1 MMGLSKRSSSAAKV
15 QAPKRVVRAV
25 RNYVAR
31 ESTELTFK
39 KDDFFYVFSTP
50 HDSDEWYDVTNPLTG
65 ERGLAPSSFFEVME
79 SRQDRIN
86 RINRSDSNASN
97 TAPFLAPLS
106 SSTSSSSNDNGSGG
120 NGNAGVVGH
129 LGLPRSMPT
138 NVTISSLQHS
148 SESGTLRRPSAGAG
162 SQPPADLSSMM
173 TLRARTTSIQ
183 HQHYAHHHQHQ
194 RQTSNSLPAVIEM
207 HGTALYD
214 FAAAN
219 NNELGVREGDDLLIV
234 AQSTEDWLIG
244 RSVLGGK
251 KTALVPAAYVQLH
264 DHITSAPVSD
274 LCAYFARNHVRLRT
288 APEWERYQREVRMS
302 QSTRSSTSAS
312 SDLTTTVN
320 TGIGAHIHVGRTA
333 SQSSSAYDEDQSPT
347 PRSSIGSVLPAPG
360 MGIQKS
366 RNRALT
372 ASSSTSSIA
381 ERSSFRQLHKGRQ
394 VSGSSLQHIINEN
407 FPRFHPNEIVA
418 ACVPSF
424 ICKDGAYLFQISLRL
439 DSGEQRNIYR
449 GYEDIICCRN
459 LLNKSFPKETSPLKL
474 ARISTHSSSM
484 LYLNDTIAERR
495 RNEIDE
501 YINGLLNMS
510 PEVVESTVVQRLFG
524 SRTDSLPDHHQQVH
538 CVQTSL
544 HDSHAK
550 HATSMSEDSSRG
562 LSFTPASA
570 SSTDTA
576 VDAHHSVDGGVYGSA
591 YASKTL
597 SCDSKLTA
605 VTEPPA
611 TMPRQLMH
619 KPSSCALGSTS
630 ATVKVKIRLGSD
642 MVALRLPSELTLE
655 ELKARIAMKLSSG
668 ETAQTTAGI
677 SKINYLA
684 PSGESAPLSDDQDWA
699 DALLVTN
706 NKPVLTIVQ

>member
-1 MMGLSKRSSSAAKV
+1 MIGLSKRSSSAAKA
-15 QAPKRVVRAV
+15 QAPKRVVRAI
-25 RNYVAR
+25 RNYDAR
-31 ESTELTFK
+31 ESAELTFK
-39 KDDFFYVFSTP
+39 KDDFFYVLSTP
-50 HDSDEWYDVTNPLTG
+50 HDSDEWYDVSNPLTG
-65 ERGLAPSSFFEVME
+65 DRGLVPASFFEVME
-79 SRQDRIN
+79 SRKDRIN
-86 RINRSDSNASN
+86 RINRSDSNASC
-97 TAPFLAPLS
+97 TAPILPPLH
-106 SSTSSSSNDNGSGG
+106 SSNGHSNNDSGNSG
-120 NGNAGVVGH
+120 AMGH

-138 NVTISSLQHS
+138 NEAIHSLQHS
-148 SESGTLRRPSAGAG
+148 SESGSLRRPSGGAG
-162 SQPPADLSSMM
+162 SQPPAELSSMM

-183 HQHYAHHHQHQ
+183 HQNYVHHQQHQ
-194 RQTSNSLPAVIEM
+194 RQTSHSLPAVIEL

-219 NNELGVREGDDLLIV
+219 SNELGVREGDDLLIV
-234 AQSTEDWLIG
+234 AQSTDDWLIG
-244 RSVLGGK
+244 RSVLSRQK
-251 KTALVPAAYVQLH
+251 AALVPAAYVQLH
-264 DHITSAPVSD
+264 DHITGAPVSD
-274 LCAYFARNHVRLRT
+274 LRAYLVRYHVRLRT
-288 APEWERYQREVRMS
+288 APEWERHQREARTS

-312 SDLTTTVN
+312 SDLTTTAN
-320 TGIGAHIHVGRTA
+320 AGIGAHIHAGRTA
-333 SQSSSAYDEDQSPT
+333 SPSSSAYDEDQSPT

-407 FPRFHPNEIVA
+407 FPPLHPDEIVA

-439 DSGEQRNIYR
+439 ASGDQRNIYR

-459 LLNKSFPKETSPLKL
+459 LLNKGFPKETSPLKL

-484 LYLNDTIAERR
+484 LYFNDTIAERR

-501 YINGLLNMS
+501 YINGLLNMP
-510 PEVVESTVVQRLFG
+510 PEVVESAVVQRLFG
-524 SRTDSLPDHHQQVH
+524 SRADSLPDHSQQCH
-538 CVQTSL
+538 SAHTSP

-550 HATSMSEDSSRG
+550 HAASMSEDSNQG

-576 VDAHHSVDGGVYGSA
+576 VDAHRSVDAGAYGSA
-591 YASKTL
+591 HPSKSL
-597 SCDSKLTA
+597 SYDSKFTTA
-605 VTEPPA
+605 SEQPT
-611 TMPRQLMH
+611 TMARRIAH
-619 KPSSCALGSTS
+619 KPSTSALGGAG
-630 ATVKVKIRLGSD
+630 ATVKVKVKLGND
-642 MVALRLPSELTLE
+642 MVALRLPSELTLK
-655 ELKARIAMKLSSG
+655 ELKTRIAMKIGSG
-668 ETAQTTAGI
+668 ESAHSTAEI
-677 SKINYLA
+677 SKIIYLA

-699 DALLVTN
+699 NALLATN